1 MPPGNIGYSRD
12 CKDNLSEKIER
23 QYKNQ
28 KERTMNE
35 NWPEI
40 VEDLSPYLATGWDK
54 SECLR
59 GIGNCLRYLGWK
71 KTNGTMVFGHKPVP
85 GDGESVQPDI
95 CLCMKNGENAPLPVL
110 PVITEGQEQNTEK
123 RLALFMKRSGFNV
136 ALYIGRNIG
145 LYYRVPGGTEEPVR
159 VLSAEFRK
167 DDTEGSAICDLLAY
181 DGFSPEKMERF
192 CKERYK
198 ETH

>member
-1 MPPGNIGYSRD
+1 
-12 CKDNLSEKIER
+12 
-23 QYKNQ
+23 
-28 KERTMNE
+28 MNE

-40 VEDLSPYLATGWDK
+40 VEDLSPYLETGRDEN
-54 SECLR
+54 ECLR

-85 GDGESVQPDI
+85 GDGEPLQPDI
-95 CLCMKNGENAPLPVL
+95 CLCMKNGRNAPLPVL
-110 PVITEGQEQNTEK
+110 PVITERQEQDTEK

-159 VLSAEFRK
+159 VLAAELRK

-181 DGFSPEKMERF
+181 DGFNPEKMERF
-192 CKERYK
+192 CQERYK